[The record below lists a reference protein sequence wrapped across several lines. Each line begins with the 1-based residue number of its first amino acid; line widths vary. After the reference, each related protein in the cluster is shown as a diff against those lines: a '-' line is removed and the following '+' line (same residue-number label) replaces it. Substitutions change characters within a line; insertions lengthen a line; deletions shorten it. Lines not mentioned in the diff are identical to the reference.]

1 MLDMSE
7 TLLQK
12 LEEKMMMVLAE
23 VEVSRSEISRLSQE
37 NAVLKAERENNSQKL
52 HGLISLLDT
61 MNLVDN
67 AMQNVGVPI
76 GKPVLVQA

>member
-12 LEEKMMMVLAE
+12 LEEKMMMVLSE
-23 VEVSRSEISRLSQE
+23 VEISRKEITRLQQE
-37 NAVLKAERENNSQKL
+37 NTALKAERENNSQKL

-67 AMQNVGVPI
+67 AMQNVGAPV